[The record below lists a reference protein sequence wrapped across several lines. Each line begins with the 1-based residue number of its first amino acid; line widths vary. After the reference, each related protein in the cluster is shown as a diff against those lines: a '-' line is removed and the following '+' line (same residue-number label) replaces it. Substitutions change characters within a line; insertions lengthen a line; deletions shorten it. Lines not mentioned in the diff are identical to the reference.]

1 MHSKVRRDCS
11 IIWKYYISTSQLS
24 SLLRTHFAF
33 LFTFSFFLFFYLCT
47 PICSLVLGCVRIVEI
62 TEFRLR
68 GDVRVSVSVS
78 VWVGVVCANWT
89 LPAQRSHGGKVGPIC
104 LLLRSSRGNGLCR
117 ERWQIDHDGLNG
129 RGCQLG
135 GLLLQN
141 SQVFCFRL
149 YKISMPMPELL
160 ARASCRKDWK
170 MISAE
175 LSLVSPRQHNRS
187 RDWTELN
194 WIFVG
199 SLLSRSRS
207 APFNMRLLSLLQSQ
221 TCFHWLL
228 RSLDYPFALSSYV
241 FT

>member
-1 MHSKVRRDCS
+1 MSPQALSHAQQSEKRLFYHSKVLHFCLS
-11 IIWKYYISTSQLS
+11 AQLSTSH
-24 SLLRTHFAF
+24 SLRFSVY
-33 LFTFSFFLFFYLCT
+33 LFFFSLFYLCT

-78 VWVGVVCANWT
+78 VWLGVVCANWT

-117 ERWQIDHDGLNG
+117 ERWQIDHNGLNG

-170 MISAE
+170 MTSAE
-175 LSLVSPRQHNRS
+175 LSLVSPRRPNRS

-194 WIFVG
+194 
-199 SLLSRSRS
+199 
-207 APFNMRLLSLLQSQ
+207 
-221 TCFHWLL
+221 
-228 RSLDYPFALSSYV
+228 
-241 FT
+241 